1 MFKLIK
7 MSVVFFALFSFN
19 ADAKK
24 MVLSLSG
31 GGTRGIMEAEYIA
44 QLEEATRKPVRKLFD
59 VIVGSS
65 TGGLLA
71 ILLSLPSEYDRTK
84 PKYSAREI
92 VEIYKDIS
100 KDIFKRSRLNK
111 IFNPKGIF
119 KSKYH
124 SEDFE
129 EILKGY
135 LGRTLMQNLLGW
147 VGVTTVNKDTQRI
160 LLLNN
165 YDVLMTSNSV
175 SNIYAYVAALA
186 TTAAPSYFDP
196 VQIFTSGDP
205 ESQNFYLD
213 GGIVSNTP
221 VQQALTFARKIYPGE
236 EFGIVSLGTGSADSD
251 LEHIPNSY
259 EYIDDNG
266 AKSIVRRGVAHPLE
280 IPRMAKDIFR
290 RIFSK
295 GLVNL
300 GVLTLEIMRRG
311 PMLEALWA
319 VMDQVGSENFFHVQ
333 FPLDEKYRLDVTED
347 KILNE
352 MQNIAKEKASFSNE
366 QFNFIISYLFGNS
379 SAFLLK

>member
-1 MFKLIK
+1 MFKLMRI
-7 MSVVFFALFSFN
+7 SVAFVVLLSFN
-19 ADAKK
+19 VNAKK

-31 GGTRGIMEAEYIA
+31 GGTRGIMEAEYLA
-44 QLEEATRKPVRKLFD
+44 QLEEVTRKPIRKLFD
-59 VIVGSS
+59 VIVGTS

-71 ILLSLPSEYDRTK
+71 ILLSIPDQYDHNK

-100 KDIFKRSRLNK
+100 KDIFKRSSLNK

-129 EILKGY
+129 EVLQTY
-135 LGRTLMQNLLGW
+135 LGHIVMQDLLGW

-165 YDVLMTSNSV
+165 YDALMTSNSP

-186 TTAAPSYFDP
+186 TSAAPSYFDP
-196 VQIFTSGDP
+196 VQILTEGDAQG
-205 ESQNFYLD
+205 QNFYLD

-221 VQQALTFARKIYPGE
+221 VQQALTFARKIYPGQ
-236 EFGIVSLGTGSADSD
+236 EFGIVSLGTGSADAD
-251 LEHIPNSY
+251 LERIPNSY
-259 EYIDDNG
+259 EYVDDNG
-266 AKSIVRRGVAHPLE
+266 TKSIVKRGVAHPLE
-280 IPRMAKDIFR
+280 IPKIAKDVFR

-300 GVLTLEIMRRG
+300 GVITLEIMRRG

-333 FPLDEKYRLDVTED
+333 FPLEEKYKLDVTED
-347 KILNE
+347 KILKE

-366 QFNFIISYLFGNS
+366 KFNFIISYLFGNS
-379 SAFLLK
+379 TAFN